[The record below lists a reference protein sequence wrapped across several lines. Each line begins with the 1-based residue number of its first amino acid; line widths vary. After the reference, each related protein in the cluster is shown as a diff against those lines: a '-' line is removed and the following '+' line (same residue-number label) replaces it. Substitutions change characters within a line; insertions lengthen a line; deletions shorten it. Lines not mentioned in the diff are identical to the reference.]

1 MVISGCGTIGLGVLA
16 AIETF
21 HPNVSVIILD
31 YLQFKLDLAK
41 SISKKCTTFNLSD
54 QTVASVVSKISSL
67 AGERHGA
74 DVFFECS
81 GSPDSIRTGLEC
93 VRKCGTF
100 THVGICKEL
109 HVEAPWNQISAGK
122 ELTIIGCS
130 LGREAWP
137 RAFEILKKCDL
148 KPMITHQ
155 LPLEAFQTAFGLL
168 TSGIKIVLDASLPN
182 PVSTSLPPVVS
193 NGEHRA
199 KIKGNVAFVTGS
211 SRGIG
216 RAIAV
221 ALAEQGAHVIIH
233 GTSHDS
239 PSYLNEGTT
248 MTNLAREISE
258 ANQHIQVTPVWGDLS
273 TSAGVTSVLSQIKYP
288 VDILICC
295 AGGNIGST
303 GVNTQSGGKPSAD
316 TCLTIS
322 DGDSKSVVD
331 RNFWTTHYVCQSLV
345 PQMVRQGRGQ
355 VILIGS
361 TSALV
366 GREKGAFY
374 TVSKSAVHQYMR
386 CLATEVRESGVT
398 VNCIAPGATLT
409 ERYKRNIGTDQGVR
423 GRPEDVANAV
433 IQLLQF
439 SFVHGQ
445 IIRVDGGDQTF
456 AC

>member
-1 MVISGCGTIGLGVLA
+1 MIV
-16 AIETF
+16 
-21 HPNVSVIILD
+21 LD

-41 SISKKCTTFNLSD
+41 QISKKCTTFNLSD
-54 QTVASVVSKISSL
+54 QTVASVVSAIGAL

-81 GSPDSIRTGLEC
+81 GAPDSIRTGLEC

-109 HVEAPWNQISAGK
+109 HVEAPWNLISAGK

-148 KPMITHQ
+148 SAMITHQ
-155 LPLEAFQTAFGLL
+155 LPLEAFESALDL
-168 TSGIKIVLDASLPN
+168 ISSGIKIVLDPTLPYRLA
-182 PVSTSLPPVVS
+182 PSLPPVVT
-193 NGEHRA
+193 NGKHPLT
-199 KIKGNVAFVTGS
+199 IKGSVAFVTGS

-233 GTSHDS
+233 GTNHDS

-258 ANQHIQVTPVWGDLS
+258 MNNHVQVTPVWGDLS
-273 TSAGVTSVLSQIKYP
+273 TKTGVTSVLNQIKVP
-288 VDILICC
+288 IEILICC

-303 GVNTQSGGKPSAD
+303 GVNTKSGGKPSTD

-322 DGDSKSVVD
+322 EGDSKSVVD
-331 RNFWTTHYVCQSLV
+331 RNFWTTHHVCQSIV
-345 PQMVRQGRGQ
+345 PQMVERGHGQ
-355 VILIGS
+355 VIMIGS

-386 CLATEVRESGVT
+386 CLATEVRKSGVT

-409 ERYKRNIGTDQGVR
+409 ERYKRNIGTDQGVP
-423 GRPEDVANAV
+423 GRPEHVANAV

-439 SFVHGQ
+439 DFVHGQ
-445 IIRVDGGDQTF
+445 IIRVDGGEQTF
-456 AC
+456 AS